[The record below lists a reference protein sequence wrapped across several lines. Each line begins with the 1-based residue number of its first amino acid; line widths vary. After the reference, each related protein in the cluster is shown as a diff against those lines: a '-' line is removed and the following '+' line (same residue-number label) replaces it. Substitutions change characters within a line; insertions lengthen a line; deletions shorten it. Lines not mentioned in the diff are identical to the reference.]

1 MTKNRSLRN
10 FFVISYI
17 LSTWSNSVVIAM
29 DELNNLEKLPNFSL
43 DELENL
49 GIEFQESDFD
59 KLKEFFPDS
68 EESRNEGTLTSLQVK
83 LLKKWDINV
92 NINDL
97 SHITNKYFNSSSK
110 MIRKLMTLILG
121 ENMLQNMTI
130 RKKLRFDKRYNSIPE
145 NVQNFVLVS
154 ELCKYIRLKN
164 RGMKSLKASANNVPL
179 TPLQDYL
186 LNKWNIDVN
195 IKNLTLITKK
205 YTARPSAMIRNL
217 MKIILGENMLQNMS
231 IQERKRFCT
240 MYNPIPENVK
250 KFVFEYVNSH
260 AQETIS
266 NSTFVKVVSQLCT
279 DMRSVKRVK
288 ESLKV
293 SANDVLLTP
302 LQVDLLHKWNIY
314 VNIKNLTLITKK
326 YTARPSAMIRNLMKI
341 ILGENVLQKMSMQG
355 EKRVYPKYIPI
366 PENVKNFVFE
376 YVNSHAQERIN
387 NSTFVK
393 IVSQLCCNMRQKDS
407 DMPLRTAQ
415 LQRGL

>member
-68 EESRNEGTLTSLQVK
+68 EESRNEGTLTS
-83 LLKKWDINV
+83 
-92 NINDL
+92 
-97 SHITNKYFNSSSK
+97 
-110 MIRKLMTLILG
+110 
-121 ENMLQNMTI
+121 
-130 RKKLRFDKRYNSIPE
+130 
-145 NVQNFVLVS
+145 
-154 ELCKYIRLKN
+154 
-164 RGMKSLKASANNVPL
+164 
-179 TPLQDYL
+179 LQDYL

-407 DMPLRTAQ
+407 DMPLRTGMRIYYPTVKNEYRQ
-415 LQRGL
+415 KKNVKNSTYELT